1 MGHDPRIH
9 GDAMSGGR
17 GRPAL
22 PEELRRSQWLRLR
35 CTVAVLDAYRDA
47 ADRAGV
53 TLSEWTRAILGAASD
68 AVDASPFEFSQD

>member
-1 MGHDPRIH
+1 
-9 GDAMSGGR
+9 MSGGR
-17 GRPAL
+17 GRPAI
-22 PEELRRSQWLRLR
+22 PKELRRSQWLRLR
-35 CTVAVLDAYRDA
+35 CTVSELDAYRDA